1 VSAPVQT
8 RAGRGW
14 RTVARSRVLAA
25 AVSVLLVAVAMIAYR
40 LSEPRLRYDLST
52 AQLDQPVAFGSG
64 RVVVSE
70 VRTARALHE
79 RDEVTTSVGLFV
91 VVRVTVQATGRD
103 KVAVADSQL
112 QAAGRTYTPVE
123 TTTGLVSAPPGFQS
137 SDDIAFEVD
146 PGGLAGATLTVWDGG
161 FVTRY
166 EQRVQAPL
174 GITSANAERWAAAGR
189 ESEVTLTSQPDT
201 RALP

>member
-8 RAGRGW
+8 RTGRGR

-25 AVSVLLVAVAMIAYR
+25 VVSVLLVTVAMVAYR
-40 LSEPRLRYDLST
+40 LSEPRTRYDLST
-52 AQLDQPVAFGSG
+52 AQLDQPVSFGSG
-64 RVVVSE
+64 RVMVSE
-70 VRTARALHE
+70 VRTGQALHKG
-79 RDEVTTSVGLFV
+79 DEVTSSVGLFV

-103 KVAVADSQL
+103 KITVADSQL
-112 QAAGRTYTPVE
+112 QAGGRTYTPVE
-123 TTTGLVSAPPGFQS
+123 TTTFLVSADPGFQS
-137 SDDIAFEVD
+137 SDDVAFEVD
-146 PGGLAGATLTVWDGG
+146 PGSLAGATLTVWDGG

-174 GITSANAERWAAAGR
+174 GITSANAERWATAGR
-189 ESEVTLTSQPDT
+189 ESEVTLASQPET

>member
-1 VSAPVQT
+1 M
-8 RAGRGW
+8 
-14 RTVARSRVLAA
+14 ARSRVLAA
-25 AVSVLLVAVAMIAYR
+25 VVSVLLVAVAMGAYR
-40 LSEPRLRYDLST
+40 LSEPRVRYDLST

-70 VRTARALHE
+70 VRIAHE
-79 RDEVTTSVGLFV
+79 LRQGDEVVTSVGLIL

-103 KVAVADSQL
+103 KITVGDSQL
-112 QAAGRTYTPVE
+112 QAAGRTYTPLE
-123 TTTGLVSAPPGFQS
+123 TTGGLVSAASGFQS
-137 SDDIAFEVD
+137 SDDLAFEVD
-146 PGGLAGATLTVWDGG
+146 PDGLAGATLTVWDGG

-174 GITSANAERWAAAGR
+174 GITSANAERWATAGR
-189 ESEVTLTSQPDT
+189 ESVVTLARQPDT